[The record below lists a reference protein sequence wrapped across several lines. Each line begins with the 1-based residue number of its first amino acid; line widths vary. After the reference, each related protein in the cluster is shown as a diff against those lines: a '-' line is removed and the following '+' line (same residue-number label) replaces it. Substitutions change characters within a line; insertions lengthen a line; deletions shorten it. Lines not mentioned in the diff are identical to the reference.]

1 MVRSGMVHGPLVVDV
16 SPWLD
21 HLAVLRQKLGCGGF
35 VLDEQDRLRG
45 LDDREKEVDDASD
58 RGVREDDGDALD
70 QHVQLRAMQRQ
81 PSQDRLHLRPGG
93 ETHVTQVVQD
103 LRPIKQSNKHTLNQS
118 IKQSHNHTI
127 IQTLTESRNQL
138 SNQSITQSSNQSS
151 NQSGEAHVTHVVQD
165 LPN

>member
-1 MVRSGMVHGPLVVDV
+1 MGEPSSEASSSAASSCEICKGSVCCPPTWPLGVPVRFVLVRLVAPARGHGRRTSPCAPPLVVDV

-70 QHVQLRAMQRQ
+70 QHVQL
-81 PSQDRLHLRPGG
+81 
-93 ETHVTQVVQD
+93 
-103 LRPIKQSNKHTLNQS
+103 
-118 IKQSHNHTI
+118 
-127 IQTLTESRNQL
+127 
-138 SNQSITQSSNQSS
+138 
-151 NQSGEAHVTHVVQD
+151 
-165 LPN
+165 